1 MTDNEQTK
9 PAEGEEPE
17 QELDTEGH
25 NIFATHD
32 YYVQRNT
39 DRRAEVERDARD
51 RARARQ
57 AEDAKRTR
65 R

>member
-1 MTDNEQTK
+1 MGNDETTK
-9 PAEGEEPE
+9 PEGAEDQAEEK
-17 QELDTEGH
+17 DVEGH